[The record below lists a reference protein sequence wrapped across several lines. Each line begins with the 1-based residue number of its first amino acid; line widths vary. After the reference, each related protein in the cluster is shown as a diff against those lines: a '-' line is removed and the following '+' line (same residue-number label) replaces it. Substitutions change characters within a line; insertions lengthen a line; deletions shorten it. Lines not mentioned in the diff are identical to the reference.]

1 MKKFA
6 NLLEQLL
13 FTYSTNRKIDILATY
28 LKSLNHKEKGITIAV
43 LTGNLNF
50 KNIKRSN
57 ILNIIKD
64 KLDWYL
70 FEQSYDYVGDL
81 AETIALI
88 WPSIENSKQKNLN
101 DIVCD
106 LKNSKN
112 INNTIIEYLNSFSS
126 KERWAFIKFILGGLR
141 IGFSTSLVK
150 KSLAKYGNKQLY
162 KIENIWNGLEYPYEN
177 LFLWLENKGSYPSI
191 DASKTFN
198 SFMLATSFDEE
209 LIEDVKSS
217 NDYYFEYKWDGIR
230 VQLVAKDGSTT
241 IFSRSGEDISNSF
254 PEIKINCTELLVLDG
269 EMLVGQDYSPLPF
282 NQLQKRI
289 NKKKPSKKL
298 LSELPAFVKI
308 YDILYYN
315 GQDIRNRT
323 LYDRRKKLEEWFL
336 NNSNANLKISELINF
351 KTNNELKKIYQKFS
365 YIEGIMIKKKLSF
378 YLSGRKKGYWFKWK
392 KDPKYIDT
400 ILMYAQR
407 GHGKRSSFYSDYT
420 LGIWSKNKVIPI
432 AKAYSGYTDDELNK
446 IDRFIRKNTIAK
458 YGPVREVRKSLVIE
472 LAFDSAQISSRHK
485 SGIAL
490 RFPRVSRI
498 RWDKPVNDVQSI
510 EEIKKELSIYHS

>member
-13 FTYSTNRKIDILATY
+13 FTYSTNRKIEILATY
-28 LKSLNHKEKGITIAV
+28 LKSLNYKEKGITIAV

-57 ILNIIKD
+57 ILNIIKS

-88 WPSIENSKQKNLN
+88 WPSIENSKQKDLN

-177 LFLWLENKGSYPSI
+177 LFLWLEDKGSYPSI

-198 SFMLATSFDEE
+198 SFMLATSFDEK
-209 LIEDVKSS
+209 LIEYIKSS
-217 NDYYFEYKWDGIR
+217 NDYYF
-230 VQLVAKDGSTT
+230 
-241 IFSRSGEDISNSF
+241 F
-254 PEIKINCTELLVLDG
+254 
-269 EMLVGQDYSPLPF
+269 
-282 NQLQKRI
+282 
-289 NKKKPSKKL
+289 
-298 LSELPAFVKI
+298 
-308 YDILYYN
+308 
-315 GQDIRNRT
+315 
-323 LYDRRKKLEEWFL
+323 
-336 NNSNANLKISELINF
+336 
-351 KTNNELKKIYQKFS
+351 
-365 YIEGIMIKKKLSF
+365 
-378 YLSGRKKGYWFKWK
+378 
-392 KDPKYIDT
+392 
-400 ILMYAQR
+400 
-407 GHGKRSSFYSDYT
+407 
-420 LGIWSKNKVIPI
+420 
-432 AKAYSGYTDDELNK
+432 
-446 IDRFIRKNTIAK
+446 
-458 YGPVREVRKSLVIE
+458 
-472 LAFDSAQISSRHK
+472 
-485 SGIAL
+485 
-490 RFPRVSRI
+490 
-498 RWDKPVNDVQSI
+498 
-510 EEIKKELSIYHS
+510 